1 MLYRYIHVAP
11 VNDPVGTREELE
23 LDDEEENGNKNA
35 NEKPVK

>member
-11 VNDPVGTREELE
+11 VNDPVGTREELK
-23 LDDEEENGNKNA
+23 LDNEEENGNKNG